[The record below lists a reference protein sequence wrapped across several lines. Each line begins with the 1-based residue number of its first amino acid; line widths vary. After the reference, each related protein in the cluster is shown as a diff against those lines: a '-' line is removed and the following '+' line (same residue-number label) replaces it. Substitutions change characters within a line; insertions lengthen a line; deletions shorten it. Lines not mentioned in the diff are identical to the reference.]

1 MNSSKRFTLIIAGVT
16 FAAASAIAQ
25 SDANAP
31 ARPNTPENQP
41 QPSSTHNPAAIPS
54 RSKAADS
61 ERTSKASDQ
70 PVADAWITTKV
81 KSELATTKDVKSMDI
96 TVKTIDGVVHLSGT
110 QPNTMAVKKAV
121 ATAKGIKGVQRVD
134 ASDLKSQNQSTRQ

>member
-1 MNSSKRFTLIIAGVT
+1 MNSSQRFTLMLASAAFVT
-16 FAAASAIAQ
+16 AAAFAQ
-25 SDANAP
+25 SDANSP

-41 QPSSTHNPAAIPS
+41 QPSSTQNPAAVPS
-54 RSKAADS
+54 RSRAPES
-61 ERTSKASDQ
+61 EQTSKTSDK

-96 TVKTIDGVVHLSGT
+96 SVKTIDGVVHLSGT
-110 QPNTMAVKKAV
+110 QPNDMAVKKAV
-121 ATAKGIKGVQRVD
+121 AAAQGIKGVQRVD

>member
-1 MNSSKRFTLIIAGVT
+1 MNSSKRFTLIIAAVA
-16 FAAASAIAQ
+16 FVAASAIAQ
-25 SDANAP
+25 SAADSP

-41 QPSSTHNPAAIPS
+41 QPSSTHNRASVAS
-54 RSKAADS
+54 RAKAPES
-61 ERTSKASDQ
+61 EQTSKASDQ

-110 QPNTMAVKKAV
+110 QPSPMAIKKAV

-134 ASDLKSQNQSTRQ
+134 ASDLKSQKQSTRQ

>member
-1 MNSSKRFTLIIAGVT
+1 MNSSQRFTLIVAGAL
-16 FAAASAIAQ
+16 FAVASALAQ
-25 SDANAP
+25 STANSP

-41 QPSSTHNPAAIPS
+41 QPSSTHSPTAVPS
-54 RSKAADS
+54 HSKAPES
-61 ERTSKASDQ
+61 EQTSKTSDK

-96 TVKTIDGVVHLSGT
+96 SVKTIDGVVHLSGT
-110 QPNTMAVKKAV
+110 QPNDMAVKKAI

-134 ASDLKSQNQSTRQ
+134 SSDLKSQNQSTRQ